1 MLTVLMNYKAMQ
13 VKFKKKIQYIFIN
26 YINLT

>member
-1 MLTVLMNYKAMQ
+1 MLTELMDYRAIQ
-13 VKFKKKIQYIFIN
+13 VKFKKKIQYILIN